1 MDYNTIATDKG
12 AAVGGTGGDFIE
24 AATQAMAFGNAGSD
38 TYQLDSGDSAIINEI
53 GDFMGGLVSDEDSV
67 QFELATD
74 MEQLNF
80 MRGRI
85 AGEADGNSLF
95 ISSET
100 SGNAKLFDQYNDFL
114 TWRKTEYLVIDD
126 GATSNEVFELV
137 TDNASTN
144 SWENEIYIAK
154 NTGESINV
162 LEGGEDH
169 VFLGAGNDTVSI
181 DQTSLAAASANSD
194 GDSVTIRNVDIANDT
209 IKVDGSNL
217 AMTGAN
223 IDTVVVAHDG
233 IKYIDLANMEEVTS
247 DGSFVASLI

>member
-1 MDYNTIATDKG
+1 MDYNTIATENG

-24 AATQAMAFGNAGSD
+24 AAAQAMALGNAGSD

-80 MRGRI
+80 TRGRI

-95 ISSET
+95 ITSAT
-100 SGNAKLFDQYNDFL
+100 SGDAKLFDQYNDFL
-114 TWRKTEYLVIDD
+114 SFRKTEYLVIDD

-137 TDNASTN
+137 TGDASTN
-144 SWENEIYIAK
+144 TWANEIYVAK

-169 VFLGAGNDTVSI
+169 VYLGGGSDTVEI
-181 DQTSLAAASANSD
+181 TASLLQASATSD
-194 GDSVTIRNVDIANDT
+194 GDSVTIRNVDVAND
-209 IKVDGSNL
+209 IVKVNGSDL

-233 IKYIDLANMEEVTS
+233 IKYIDWANMEEVNA
-247 DGSFVASLI
+247 DGSFVAALI

>member
-1 MDYNTIATDKG
+1 
-12 AAVGGTGGDFIE
+12 
-24 AATQAMAFGNAGSD
+24 MALGNAGSD

-80 MRGRI
+80 ARGRI

-95 ISSET
+95 ITSAT
-100 SGNAKLFDQYNDFL
+100 SGDAKLFDQYNDFL

-137 TDNASTN
+137 TGDASTN
-144 SWENEIYIAK
+144 NWANEIYVAK
-154 NTGESINV
+154 NTGDSINV

-169 VFLGAGNDTVSI
+169 VYLGGTVMI
-181 DQTSLAAASANSD
+181 QLRSLQACCRHLLPLMATASPS
-194 GDSVTIRNVDIANDT
+194 
-209 IKVDGSNL
+209 
-217 AMTGAN
+217 AMLMWPMT
-223 IDTVVVAHDG
+223 
-233 IKYIDLANMEEVTS
+233 LS
-247 DGSFVASLI
+247 R